1 MPYIDTLPKKSEIFD
16 YWKARLHKHGI
27 LIDWGEPDCW
37 ACGFHYGSKYDIRTS
52 DAGMEKIFRCWDK
65 VPLQRCHIIP
75 KSLGGTDGVAN
86 LFLMCRE
93 CHDAAPNTPFQDI
106 FLEWAKNQ
114 SHLLRED
121 EKIKSAMR
129 SFGLDA
135 TTDLAKIEGI
145 IHTEQFKS
153 WLGDKVGLHRPQSK
167 YAPTSSRLTPSTIVG
182 LAVRYMR
189 VIHEMQP

>member
-16 YWKARLHKHGI
+16 YWKSRLHEHGI

-37 ACGFHYGSKYDIRTS
+37 ACGFHYGSKYDIRKP
-52 DAGMEKIFRCWDK
+52 DAGMDKIFRCWDK
-65 VPLQRCHIIP
+65 VPLQRCHIVP
-75 KSLGGTDGVAN
+75 KSLGGTNSVEN

-93 CHDAAPNTPFQDI
+93 CHDSAPNTPFQSI

-114 SHLLRED
+114 SHFLREG

-135 TTDLAKIEGI
+135 TEDLAKIESI
-145 IHTEQFKS
+145 IHSESFKA
-153 WLGDKVGLHRPQSK
+153 WLKDKVGFHRPQSN
-167 YAPTSSRLTPSTIVG
+167 YAPASSRLTPSTMVG
-182 LAVRYMR
+182 LAAHYMR
-189 VIHEMQP
+189 NVHEMQP